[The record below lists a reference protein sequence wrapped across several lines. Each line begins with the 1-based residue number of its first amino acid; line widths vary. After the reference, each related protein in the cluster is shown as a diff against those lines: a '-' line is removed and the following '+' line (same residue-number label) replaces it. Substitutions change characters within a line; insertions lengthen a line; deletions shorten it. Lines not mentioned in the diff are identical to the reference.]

1 MLYEIIDSLEMTQS
15 ELSFGLDLK
24 SSVSKKIRKII
35 RKQEQFPKLENKN
48 SLVEHD
54 LIK

>member
-1 MLYEIIDSLEMTQS
+1 MLYEINDSLEMTQS
-15 ELSFGLDLK
+15 ELNFGLDLK
-24 SSVSKKIRKII
+24 SSVSNKIRKVI

-48 SLVEHD
+48 SLVQHD